1 MNYLLSCIAAA
12 SVGVYLLT
20 LSAEGKQHS
29 NGRYHT
35 IFYAEKDLANY
46 ENDVYLYSELPGDAI
61 LIESLARKVATD
73 LNNTDRNHVSRRI
86 GSIVPYCFIDEME
99 KKTYSFIPDS
109 IKPTGIFQPPQGT
122 S

>member
-1 MNYLLSCIAAA
+1 MYLP
-12 SVGVYLLT
+12 T
-20 LSAEGKQHS
+20 LSAKGKQYS
-29 NGRYHT
+29 SGRYHT

-73 LNNTDRNHVSRRI
+73 LNNTDLSHVPRHI
-86 GSIVPYCFIDEME
+86 GPIMPYCFIDEME
-99 KKTYSFIPDS
+99 KKTYTFIPDS